1 MSELRLNAEPT
12 DMPAETDA
20 SWQTKLLEYAHQL
33 SVLKVVTYVGG
44 AEIGTDENGLV
55 NKVTITQGGR
65 PLLTVIDLVGGD
77 LTNVVDPSLKG
88 EADMVKFHGEQ
99 VQKAAAVLPSNL
111 KLLGEFVKSVFKNS

>member
-1 MSELRLNAEPT
+1 MSELRLNAEPSEK
-12 DMPAETDA
+12 PPNEE
-20 SWQTKLLEYAHQL
+20 SWKTRLLEYAHQL

-55 NKVTITQGGR
+55 NKVTITEGGK

-88 EADMVKFHGEQ
+88 EADMIKFHGEQ
-99 VQKAAAVLPSNL
+99 VQKAAEVLPNNL
-111 KLLGEFVKSVFKNS
+111 RLLGEFVKSIFKSL